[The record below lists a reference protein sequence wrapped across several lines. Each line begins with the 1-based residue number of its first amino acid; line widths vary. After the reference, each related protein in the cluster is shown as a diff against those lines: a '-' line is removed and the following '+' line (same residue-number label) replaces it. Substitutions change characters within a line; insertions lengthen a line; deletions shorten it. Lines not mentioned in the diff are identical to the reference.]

1 MPAASRQLV
10 RLLTQQ
16 AARSPPHPAWRY
28 KGVEDAYCWGTLPGP
43 LCLSQERHRTSTHV
57 PASQPFIAHPC
68 LSLHGREGPTAHG
81 HPECSDAKS
90 VCMP

>member
-43 LCLSQERHRTSTHV
+43 LCLSQERHRTSTRV
-57 PASQPFIAHPC
+57 QASQPLLVHHWM
-68 LSLHGREGPTAHG
+68 SLQSREAPREH
-81 HPECSDAKS
+81 
-90 VCMP
+90 

>member
-1 MPAASRQLV
+1 MPAADAQPV
-10 RLLTQQ
+10 RVLTQR
-16 AARSPPHPAWRY
+16 AVRSPPHPAWRHAV
-28 KGVEDAYCWGTLPGP
+28 VEDVHRWGTLSSPRGI
-43 LCLSQERHRTSTHV
+43 STERHRTSTHV